1 MSPPGDWM
9 QRYWGLTRDPVTMVS
24 LAAALL
30 LAILSAWIGLV
41 CGGWLSRV
49 KR

>member
-1 MSPPGDWM
+1 M
-9 QRYWGLTRDPVTMVS
+9 QRFWNLTKDPVTIGS
-24 LAAALL
+24 LGIALL
-30 LAILSAWIGLV
+30 LAILSAWIGIV